1 MSNFFRWIPFK
12 SRKKWTRYCWYK
24 HITTTDELKKRPQVT
39 FTFLLYTEGQKR
51 GVCIHITPGRKQE
64 GQMWVGLALHI
75 WDPDPLFQSPWLALF
90 SEPLKHTEIKVW
102 FPRLCSFFPSK
113 TPSTKMHAL
122 IIEIVTLKDYWCV
135 SQQAELLFLLWKSPC
150 CY

>member
-39 FTFLLYTEGQKR
+39 FTFLLYTEGQK
-51 GVCIHITPGRKQE
+51 E
-64 GQMWVGLALHI
+64 GFAYTLHQGGSKKDKCMGI
-75 WDPDPLFQSPWLALF
+75 WPSTFGTLTHSFCLPDLHFLVSP
-90 SEPLKHTEIKVW
+90 SHTDIKVW

>member
-64 GQMWVGLALHI
+64 GKMLVGLALHTLTHSFFL
-75 WDPDPLFQSPWLALF
+75 PDLHFLVSP
-90 SEPLKHTEIKVW
+90 SHTEIKVW